1 MVPMDVST
9 TESKSLKSTAPGT
22 EVVRVPGGLM
32 VKVSAFAGL
41 TANTHAPATSAT
53 LSFDFIVKLLSMTYR
68 CPQLSSIHTW
78 YYCPFFCKKMRF
90 FVQTQRQAALRSAR

>member
-53 LSFDFIVKLLSMTYR
+53 LSFDFIVKLLSMNYR
-68 CPQLSSIHTW
+68 SPRASALQHMCQL
-78 YYCPFFCKKMRF
+78 PFFWTKLRF
-90 FVQTQRQAALRSAR
+90 FGQTQRQAALRSAR